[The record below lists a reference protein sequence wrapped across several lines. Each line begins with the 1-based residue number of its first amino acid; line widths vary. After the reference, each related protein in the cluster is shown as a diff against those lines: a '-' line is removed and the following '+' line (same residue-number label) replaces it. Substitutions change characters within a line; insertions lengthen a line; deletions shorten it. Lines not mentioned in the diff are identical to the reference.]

1 MTRWN
6 KRTLL
11 ALPFESPSPA
21 APAWAHALWMV
32 PVDEEDYALIAIR
45 DKRPAAIVA
54 YCRELDL
61 HNPQRQPVDVR
72 YERVMLTPR
81 TSCIA
86 ITADAPRQF
95 LVMRS
100 AVVADVTVI

>member
-1 MTRWN
+1 
-6 KRTLL
+6 
-11 ALPFESPSPA
+11 
-21 APAWAHALWMV
+21 MV

-45 DKRPAAIVA
+45 NQRPSAIVA

-61 HNPQRQPVDVR
+61 HNSQHQPVDVR
-72 YERVMLTPR
+72 YDRVPLTPR
-81 TSCIA
+81 TSYIA

-100 AVVADVTVI
+100 AVVADVTVM